1 MKALKIISLVIFSL
15 LLVIIGWSYLL
26 GMGLERTVFNF
37 SYYEGLIEHEDIE
50 MDDIISGIVE
60 EIDIDLEEEPG
71 EILNEER
78 EEEMFPGMSGLLQK
92 IMADALEETIEA
104 SWVEE
109 QALLVVEDMLR
120 LARGD
125 VDTLSVVIELD
136 DFQEKFM
143 ENMEQRIKAVT
154 DEELIEAGV
163 PEENLDQVKGMFIEE
178 FTQMMEEAAE
188 ENGEGPEIPLEIDL
202 GQVMQE
208 GELSPEFE
216 LALNRVQAYH
226 TYFPALHYAAFAVIL
241 LLSCLLA
248 GIWGGLK
255 WFGTSAMVSSV
266 TFLGGLF
273 VAQGLLIIPMLTE
286 TSEEL
291 PLALDILTAAA
302 GYTVSRMYLAPIVFA
317 GIGLVFLIVGLIF
330 GNRAKK

>member
-120 LARGD
+120 LTRGD

>member
-1 MKALKIISLVIFSL
+1 VKALKIISLVIFSL

-60 EIDIDLEEEPG
+60 EIDIDLEEESV

-266 TFLGGLF
+266 TFLGGLV

-291 PLALDILTAAA
+291 PFALDILTAAA